1 MNPGALRAL
10 EFDRIVAAVRSL
22 ALTPIG
28 ASALAIL
35 RPETDQRRVQDALHA
50 TTETVR
56 YLADQPVFP
65 LRAPADLEDLLAALA
80 IVGRALEPARLLALA
95 TFFESIDG
103 TASAVRRARGS
114 YPRLSAIVD
123 RGASFTDEIGGVR
136 RAIAEP
142 GEVIDAAS
150 PALASIRDRLRKQRS
165 RLRATLESYLRGK
178 ETAKYLQ
185 EQVVTE
191 RNGRYVILV
200 KAEHRANIP
209 GLVHGSSASGATLFV
224 EPLATVDVNND
235 IVALE
240 EQEAEEVHRILLAL
254 TDRFRERA
262 GDLERSTGVA
272 TELDVLQAKARL
284 AQMMDASPPA
294 LAQDGRLSLLRAR
307 HPLLMRTV
315 VSRDSGNVD
324 DLPQAPVPVDIILEP
339 PQTALLVTGPNTG
352 GKTVALKTA
361 GLLALMAQAGLH
373 VPAEPGSTLPVFR
386 SIFADIGDEQ
396 SISASLSTFSWHI
409 TNLVA
414 MDRQLQRPAL
424 VLLDEIGAGTDPT
437 EGGALGIAIVEH
449 FRAKGALVIGT
460 THYDALKTYASTT
473 PGVMCAAF
481 GFDPDGFRP
490 TYKLMYG
497 TPGRS
502 LALEI
507 ASRLGLPAPIVA
519 AARQHV
525 SMRDARLQDHLA
537 RVDDDL
543 RALEREKAALAR
555 ERQAVRT
562 AEADLMQR
570 EEVLDDRERQ
580 FRRKVTDRIE
590 DRVRDAR
597 REIDAV
603 VADLKKRTSVLA
615 DRVTRHPAAPRLNT
629 GEAGAARLQAQA
641 AIDEVAERLRM
652 GIDAPV
658 ETPADAGTPERPPRV
673 GDRVTVGG
681 LGLEGVLVSVQ
692 GQHAQIDV
700 RGKRMRA
707 RLADLRPSG
716 QRVAGPTPS
725 AATVRVNVNLQPREG
740 LSSEVNV
747 IGCDVDEALARTER
761 LLDET
766 LVTDQKTVRVV
777 HGYGTGRLRRAIAD
791 LLKDHPQV
799 ASFHNAPPNQGGDGV
814 TVVELKD

>member
-28 ASALAIL
+28 ASSLAAL
-35 RPETDQRRVQDALHA
+35 RPETDPRRVQDALQA

-65 LRAPADLEDLLAALA
+65 LRAPEDLEDLLAALA

-95 TFFESIDG
+95 TFLESIDG
-103 TASAVRRARGS
+103 ATSAVRRARGS

-123 RGASFTDEIGGVR
+123 RAASFTDEIGGVR

-142 GEVIDAAS
+142 GEVMDGAS
-150 PALASIRDRLRKQRS
+150 AALASIRDRLRKQRS
-165 RLRATLESYLRGK
+165 RLRGTLESYLRGK

-209 GLVHGSSASGATLFV
+209 GIVHGSSASGATLFV
-224 EPLATVDVNND
+224 EPLATVDVNNE

-240 EQEAEEVHRILLAL
+240 EHEAEEVHRILLAL

-262 GDLERSTGVA
+262 GDLERSAGVA
-272 TELDVLQAKARL
+272 AELDVLQAKARL
-284 AQMMDASPPA
+284 GQMMDAAAPA
-294 LAQDGRLSLLRAR
+294 LAQDGRLSLTRAR

-315 VSRDSGNVD
+315 VSRYSGDID
-324 DLPQAPVPVDIILEP
+324 DLPQAPVPVDIVLEP

-373 VPAEPGSTLPVFR
+373 IPAEPGSTLPVFR

-409 TNLVA
+409 SNLA
-414 MDRQLQRPAL
+414 GMDRQLQRPAL

-449 FRAKGALVIGT
+449 FRARGALVIGT

-507 ASRLGLPAPIVA
+507 ASRLGLPATIVA

-525 SMRDARLQDHLA
+525 STRDAKLQDHLA

-543 RALEREKAALAR
+543 RALEREKATLAR
-555 ERQAVRT
+555 ERQALRT
-562 AEADLMQR
+562 AEADLRQR
-570 EEVLDDRERQ
+570 EEMLDDRERQ

-615 DRVTRHPAAPRLNT
+615 DRVTRQPAAPRLNT

-641 AIDEVAERLRM
+641 AIDEVAERLRT
-652 GIDAPV
+652 GIDGPV
-658 ETPADAGTPERPPRV
+658 EAPTDAGTPERPPRV
-673 GDRVTVGG
+673 GDRVKVGG

-692 GQHAQIDV
+692 GQHAQVDV

-707 RLADLRPSG
+707 RLPDLRLSG
-716 QRVAGPTPS
+716 HAGRTPQAS
-725 AATVRVNVNLQPREG
+725 TVRVNVNLQPRQG
-740 LSSEVNV
+740 LTSEINV

-761 LLDET
+761 LLDDT

-777 HGYGTGRLRRAIAD
+777 HGYGTGQLRRAIAG

-799 ASFHNAPPNQGGDGV
+799 ASFHHAPPNQGGDGV